1 MDTHPANNDGDPESN
16 NHYSIS
22 IFTTLLI
29 CIAISCCN
37 QHSNNETTKPKT
49 NSGVIKKPK
58 ALNDSATTKK
68 TAIKKI
74 YITFDDG
81 PNNGTMNVLQTIREE
96 NIPVSFFIVGKH
108 VFDSPKQA
116 AAWKELLADTAIE
129 LCNHSYSHAHNKYSS
144 FYKDPQQ
151 VIADFKESQQ
161 KLKFKN
167 NVTRMPGRNAWRI
180 SSIDVTDIKESKA
193 AIDSVHT
200 AGFDVMGWDIEW
212 SFDHK
217 TLIPDQDTALLYK
230 KIFNLLDA
238 GTTRTPGHLVL
249 LAHDQSFQDTANLA
263 MLHSFLKGLKQNS
276 DYEFSVA
283 NMYPGVK
290 KP

>member
-1 MDTHPANNDGDPESN
+1 MDTHTATTDGDPESN
-16 NHYSIS
+16 NYFSIPVF
-22 IFTTLLI
+22 ITCII
-29 CIAISCCN
+29 CMAIASCN
-37 QHSNNETTKPKT
+37 QHGNKKATKSATDSAVANKPKVLT
-49 NSGVIKKPK
+49 
-58 ALNDSATTKK
+58 D
-68 TAIKKI
+68 TAIVKKKATKKI

-108 VFDSPKQA
+108 VFDSPKQTA
-116 AAWKELLADTAIE
+116 IWNELLADTTIE

-151 VIADFKESQQ
+151 VINDFKESQQ
-161 KLKFKN
+161 KLNFKN

-180 SSIDVTDIKESKA
+180 GNVDVTDIRESKI
-193 AIDSVHT
+193 AIDAVHI

-212 SFDHK
+212 TFDHK
-217 TLIPDQDTALLYK
+217 TFVPDKDTALLYR

-263 MLHSFLKGLKQNS
+263 MLHSFVRGLKQNT

-283 NMYPGVK
+283 NMYPGIK

>member
-1 MDTHPANNDGDPESN
+1 MDTHPASNDGEPESN
-16 NHYSIS
+16 NHLSTP
-22 IFTTLLI
+22 IFIVFLI
-29 CIAISCCN
+29 CIAIASCN
-37 QHSNNETTKPKT
+37 QHSDNETTKPSADST
-49 NSGVIKKPK
+49 VVKKPK
-58 ALNDSATTKK
+58 ALTDAAITKK
-68 TAIKKI
+68 TATKKI

-116 AAWKELLADTAIE
+116 AVWNELLADTAIE
-129 LCNHSYSHAHNKYSS
+129 LCNHSYSHARNKYSS
-144 FYKDPQQ
+144 FYRNPQQ

-161 KLKFKN
+161 KLQFKN

-180 SSIDVTDIKESKA
+180 DTIDVTDIKESKA
-193 AIDSVHT
+193 AIDSVHS

-217 TLIPDQDTALLYK
+217 TFVPDPDTAILYK

-249 LAHDQSFQDTANLA
+249 LAHDQAFQDTANLA

-276 DYEFSVA
+276 GYEFSFA
-283 NMYPGVK
+283 GMYPGVK
-290 KP
+290 RP